1 MLFPN
6 IALFTET
13 EHHYLVELLGASHGF
28 FEFRVKKHEQASTE
42 QYISQFDVDTEESEP
57 ALKLDGRRHQ
67 MRKMCVSHDLDIK
80 ALKKRFRHIDLF
92 PSKLFRQNSKGN
104 LLAFGDKFES
114 CSMDNCL
121 LVNNQNNLYRCKHIL
136 HLDIVDKGIS
146 KSEYRRF
153 LDEVTNQN
161 ADAESRR
168 VSSVHTVSARE
179 RKTIVSGQLQS
190 LYLFP
195 GLRETTIGDFINEH
209 REIVREAFDAE
220 SVEYEKR
227 LEWVDKNTK
236 LDREYIRPD
245 ILLERSDG
253 YYDIIDLKTA
263 FLQKRSITTG
273 ESRNRK
279 FLSRVEKGASQLAQ
293 YEYYFESAK
302 NRDFA
307 KEEHGIEIDSPRK
320 ILIVG
325 SYDNASKSEVR
336 EAMRRYNRIEIID
349 YDTLVT
355 LFLKSGSSESE

>member
-13 EHHYLVELLGASHGF
+13 ERHYLVELLGTSHGF
-28 FEFRVKKHEQASTE
+28 VDFRVKDREQASTE
-42 QYISQFDVDTEESEP
+42 DYISQFDINTGESKP
-57 ALKLDGRRHQ
+57 ALTLDSRCTQ
-67 MRKMCVSHDLDIK
+67 MRNVCISHDVDIEK
-80 ALKKRFRHIDLF
+80 LKKRFRHIDLF
-92 PSKLFRQNSKGN
+92 PSKLVRKNSKGT
-104 LLAFGDKFES
+104 LLKFGDSFES
-114 CSMDNCL
+114 CAMNNCL
-121 LVNNQNNLYRCKHIL
+121 LINNHDNLYRCKHIL
-136 HLDIVDKGIS
+136 HLGIVDKGIS
-146 KSEYRRF
+146 KSEYREF

-161 ADAESRR
+161 EDAQSRE
-168 VSSVHTVSARE
+168 VSSVHTTGTQE

-195 GLRETTIGDFINEH
+195 GLRETTIGDFIDEH
-209 REIVREAFDAE
+209 REIVKEAFDAE
-220 SVEYEKR
+220 SVQYEKR

-236 LDREYIRPD
+236 SDREYIRPD
-245 ILLERSDG
+245 ILVERRDG

-263 FLQKRSITTG
+263 FLEKKSITTG

-293 YEYYFESAK
+293 YEYYFKSDK
-302 NRDFA
+302 NSKFA

-336 EAMRRYNRIEIID
+336 EATRRYNSIEIID
-349 YDTLVT
+349 YDTLVS
-355 LFLKSGSSESE
+355 LFLRSGSSGAA